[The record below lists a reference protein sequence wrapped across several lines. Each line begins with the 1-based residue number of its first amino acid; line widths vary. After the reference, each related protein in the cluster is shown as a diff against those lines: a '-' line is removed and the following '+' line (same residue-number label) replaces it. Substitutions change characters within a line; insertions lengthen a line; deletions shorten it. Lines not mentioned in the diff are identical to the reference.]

1 MKQVLGADC
10 VLVGQ
15 SVMSD
20 VAWMELKEG
29 VDFHSIGELS
39 TAFGVFQQRYN
50 CWSYFSLEHEALY
63 LLGVDLIGYVFGCSQ
78 ANIR

>member
-1 MKQVLGADC
+1 MLGADC